1 MFLAFLKSIL
11 VFFVDCDILL
21 DIILKQRKKPMEYGI
36 LLELATDLGYEL
48 AMCGA
53 ETFRIEESVSRV
65 LQAYGMKAEVF
76 SIPNCLTVSIETD
89 SEPMTRVRRI
99 GIHGNDLDG
108 VERLTG
114 LSRKLCKETPEP
126 KEAVCWLEEAKKQKR
141 SYNLAIYLL
150 GHFLGAFGFSRV
162 FGGSLIDGLCGGFC
176 GLLIGIVNRFTGKLK
191 ANQFFSIIAAS
202 FPMALMA
209 YAISAAGIA
218 DNADMVNIGA
228 LMILVP
234 GLLFTNAM
242 RDIIFG
248 DINSGTNRI
257 VQVFLIAAAIVTGTA
272 AAWSTAAFLWGEPVG
287 GTIENVT
294 ILRGLL
300 PCIIGCLGFCIV
312 FNIHG
317 KGIILCALGGML
329 TWVTYEACQ
338 LLGCRDLIAMFW
350 ATLFAGFYSEIMARI
365 RRCPAI
371 GYLVIAI
378 FPLIPGAGAYYTMN
392 YAVQG
397 EMELFISK
405 GMHTA
410 AEAGIMA
417 VAILLAVT
425 AVRLWQ
431 GWIKSRKKR
440 K

>member
-1 MFLAFLKSIL
+1 
-11 VFFVDCDILL
+11 
-21 DIILKQRKKPMEYGI
+21 MEYGI

-65 LQAYGMKAEVF
+65 LQAYGIQSEVF
-76 SIPNCLTVSIETD
+76 SIPNSLTVSIEGKD
-89 SEPMTRVRRI
+89 GQPMTRLRRI

-108 VERLTG
+108 VELFSG
-114 LSRKLCKETPEP
+114 LSRRLCQKVPP
-126 KEAVCWLEEAKKQKR
+126 AAEAVQWLEQTKAHRR
-141 SYNLAIYLL
+141 SYPTVLLLL
-150 GHFLGAFGFSRV
+150 GHFLGAFGFSML
-162 FGGSLIDGLCGGFC
+162 FGGSFLDGICSGFC
-176 GLLIGIVNRFTGKLK
+176 GLIIGIINRFTGKLK

-202 FPMALMA
+202 FPMALLA

-218 DNADMVNIGA
+218 DSADMVNIGA
-228 LMILVP
+228 LMLLVP

-257 VQVFLIAAAIVTGTA
+257 VQVLLIAAAIVTGTA
-272 AAWSTAAFLWGEPVG
+272 AAWNTASLLWGSPVS
-287 GTIENVT
+287 IVPDEVT
-294 ILRGLL
+294 IFSGLL
-300 PCIIGCLGFCIV
+300 PCMIGCFGFCII

-317 KGIILCALGGML
+317 RGSLLCSLGGML
-329 TWVTYEACQ
+329 TWVAYKVS
-338 LLGCRDLIAMFW
+338 LMLGFGDLMSFFW
-350 ATLFAGFYSEIMARI
+350 ATLFAALFSEVMARI

-371 GYLVIAI
+371 SYLVIAI
-378 FPLIPGAGAYYTMN
+378 FPLIPGAGVYYTMN

-397 EMELFISK
+397 DMDMFITK

-410 AEAGIMA
+410 AEAGTIA

-425 AVRLWQ
+425 AVRLWLA
-431 GWIKSRKKR
+431 WLNSRKKS

>member
-1 MFLAFLKSIL
+1 
-11 VFFVDCDILL
+11 
-21 DIILKQRKKPMEYGI
+21 MEYGI

-53 ETFRIEESVSRV
+53 ETFRIEESISRV
-65 LQAYGMKAEVF
+65 LQAYSIKAEVF

-108 VERLTG
+108 VERFSG
-114 LSRKLCKETPEP
+114 LSRKLCQQVPAPE
-126 KEAVCWLEEAKKQKR
+126 EAVRWLKQTKKERR
-141 SYNLAIYLL
+141 SYSLAVSLI
-150 GHFLGAFGFSRV
+150 GHFLGAFGFSMV
-162 FGGSLIDGLCGGFC
+162 FGGSFMDGICGGFC
-176 GLLIGIVNRFTGKLK
+176 GILIGLMNRFTGKLK

-272 AAWSTAAFLWGEPVG
+272 AAWNTSAFLWGAPVSG
-287 GTIENVT
+287 AIQNVT
-294 ILRGLL
+294 IPSGIL

-329 TWVTYEACQ
+329 TWTIYVAGQ
-338 LLGCRDLIAMFW
+338 LLGCKDLIAMFW
-350 ATLFAGFYSEIMARI
+350 ATLFAGFYAEIMARV

-397 EMELFISK
+397 KTDLFLSK

-417 VAILLAVT
+417 IAILLAVT
-425 AVRLWQ
+425 VLRLWQ
-431 GWIKSRKKR
+431 SWINNKKKR
-440 K
+440 T

>member
-1 MFLAFLKSIL
+1 
-11 VFFVDCDILL
+11 
-21 DIILKQRKKPMEYGI
+21 MEYGI
-36 LLELATDLGYEL
+36 LLELAAELGYEL
-48 AMCGA
+48 GMCGA

-65 LQAYGMKAEVF
+65 LQAYGIRSEVF
-76 SIPNCLTVSIETD
+76 AIPNSLTVSIETAD
-89 SEPMTRVRRI
+89 GQPMTRLRRI

-108 VERLTG
+108 VELFSA
-114 LSRKLCKETPEP
+114 LSRKLCQETPTP
-126 KEAVCWLEEAKKQKR
+126 DEAVRWLEDAKKRRR
-141 SYNLAIYLL
+141 SYSMLISLL
-150 GHFLGAFGFSRV
+150 GHFLGAFGFSMV
-162 FGGSLIDGLCGGFC
+162 FGGSFMDGICGGFC
-176 GLLIGIVNRFTGKLK
+176 GLLVGIINRFTGKLK

-202 FPMALMA
+202 FPMALTA
-209 YAISAAGIA
+209 YAISATGIA

-257 VQVFLIAAAIVTGTA
+257 VQVLLIAAAIVTGTA
-272 AAWSTAAFLWGEPVG
+272 AAWNTASFLWGTPVSG
-287 GTIENVT
+287 PVSDVS
-294 ILRGLL
+294 ILSGLL

-317 KGIILCALGGML
+317 RGSLLCALGGML
-329 TWVTYEACQ
+329 AWSVYKLAMV
-338 LLGCRDLIAMFW
+338 LGCGDLIALFW
-350 ATLFAGFYSEIMARI
+350 ATLFAGFFSEVMARV

-378 FPLIPGAGAYYTMN
+378 FPLIPGAGVYYTMN

-397 EMELFISK
+397 NMDQFITK

-431 GWIKSRKKR
+431 GRVNTRKK

>member
-1 MFLAFLKSIL
+1 
-11 VFFVDCDILL
+11 
-21 DIILKQRKKPMEYGI
+21 MEYGI

-65 LQAYGMKAEVF
+65 LQAYSIKAEVF

-108 VERLTG
+108 VERFSG
-114 LSRKLCKETPEP
+114 LSRKLCQQTPSPE
-126 KEAVCWLEEAKKQKR
+126 EAVRWLKQAKKER
-141 SYNLAIYLL
+141 RCYPLAISLL
-150 GHFLGAFGFSRV
+150 GHFLGAFGFSMV
-162 FGGSLIDGLCGGFC
+162 FGGSLMDGICGGFC
-176 GLLIGIVNRFTGKLK
+176 GLLIGIINRFTGKLK

-209 YAISAAGIA
+209 YAISAAGIG
-218 DNADMVNIGA
+218 DNADMINIGA

-272 AAWSTAAFLWGEPVG
+272 AAWNTASFLWGAPVSG
-287 GTIENVT
+287 AVAEVT
-294 ILRGLL
+294 ILSGLL
-300 PCIIGCLGFCIV
+300 PCVIGCLGFCIV

-317 KGIILCALGGML
+317 RGIALCALGGML
-329 TWVTYEACQ
+329 TWVIYVAGQ
-338 LLGCRDLIAMFW
+338 RLGCRDLIALFW
-350 ATLFAGFYSEIMARI
+350 ATLFAGFYSEIMARV

-397 EMELFISK
+397 EMDLFIAK

-417 VAILLAVT
+417 IAILLAVT
-425 AVRLWQ
+425 AVRLWLAWVN
-431 GWIKSRKKR
+431 GRKKN

>member
-1 MFLAFLKSIL
+1 M
-11 VFFVDCDILL
+11 D
-21 DIILKQRKKPMEYGI
+21 YGI
-36 LLELATDLGYEL
+36 LLELAADLGFEL

-53 ETFRIEESVSRV
+53 ETFRIEESVGRV
-65 LQAYGMKAEVF
+65 LQAYGVRSEVF
-76 SIPNCLTVSIETD
+76 AIPNSLTVSIETD
-89 SEPMTRVRRI
+89 QGQPMTCLRRI

-108 VERLTG
+108 VEVLSG
-114 LSRKLCKETPEP
+114 LSRKLCQETPPLE
-126 KEAVCWLEEAKKQKR
+126 EARRWLEESRKNRR
-141 SYNLAIYLL
+141 SYPLIISLL
-150 GHFLGAFGFSRV
+150 GHFLGAFGFSLL
-162 FGGSLIDGLCGGFC
+162 FGGSIMDAICGGFC
-176 GLLIGIVNRFTGKLK
+176 GLIIGIINRFTARLK

-257 VQVFLIAAAIVTGTA
+257 VQVLLIAAAITTGTA
-272 AAWSTAAFLWGEPVG
+272 AAWNTASFLWGAPVG
-287 GTIENVT
+287 GPVAEVT
-294 ILRGLL
+294 VWGSLI
-300 PCIIGCLGFCIV
+300 PCIISCLGFCIV

-317 KGIILCALGGML
+317 RGSILCALGGML
-329 TWVTYEACQ
+329 TWLIYKAAMDF
-338 LLGCRDLIAMFW
+338 GCGDLIALFL
-350 ATLFAGFYSEIMARI
+350 ATLFSGFYAEIMARV

-371 GYLVIAI
+371 AYLVIAI
-378 FPLIPGAGAYYTMN
+378 FPLIPGAGVYYTMN

-397 EMELFISK
+397 NMDMFITK

-425 AVRLWQ
+425 AVRLWLF
-431 GWIKSRKKR
+431 WLNSRKK

>member
-1 MFLAFLKSIL
+1 
-11 VFFVDCDILL
+11 
-21 DIILKQRKKPMEYGI
+21 MEYGI

-65 LQAYGMKAEVF
+65 LQAYGIKAEVF

-89 SEPMTRVRRI
+89 SKPMTRVRRI

-108 VERLTG
+108 VERFSG
-114 LSRKLCKETPEP
+114 LSRKLCQQTPDPET
-126 KEAVCWLEEAKKQKR
+126 AVHWLEEAKKQRR
-141 SYNLAIYLL
+141 SYCLVISLL
-150 GHFLGAFGFSRV
+150 GHFLGAFGFSMV
-162 FGGSLIDGLCGGFC
+162 FGGSWIDGICGGFC
-176 GLLIGIVNRFTGKLK
+176 GLLIGIINRFTGKLK

-209 YAISAAGIA
+209 YAISAAGIG
-218 DNADMVNIGA
+218 DNADMITIGA

-272 AAWSTAAFLWGEPVG
+272 AAWNTASFLWGAPVSG
-287 GTIENVT
+287 AVAEVT
-294 ILRGLL
+294 ILSGLL

-317 KGIILCALGGML
+317 KGIVLCALGGML
-329 TWVTYEACQ
+329 TWVIYVAGQ
-338 LLGCRDLIAMFW
+338 QLGCRDLIALFW
-350 ATLFAGFYSEIMARI
+350 ATLFAGFYAEIMARV

-397 EMELFISK
+397 EMELFLSK

-417 VAILLAVT
+417 IAILLAVT
-425 AVRLWQ
+425 AVRLWLAWMN
-431 GWIKSRKKR
+431 GRKR

>member
-1 MFLAFLKSIL
+1 
-11 VFFVDCDILL
+11 
-21 DIILKQRKKPMEYGI
+21 
-36 LLELATDLGYEL
+36 
-48 AMCGA
+48 
-53 ETFRIEESVSRV
+53 
-65 LQAYGMKAEVF
+65 
-76 SIPNCLTVSIETD
+76 
-89 SEPMTRVRRI
+89 MTRVRRI

-108 VERLTG
+108 VERFSG
-114 LSRKLCKETPEP
+114 LSRKLCQQTPDPET
-126 KEAVCWLEEAKKQKR
+126 AVHWLEEAKKQRR
-141 SYNLAIYLL
+141 SYCLVISLL
-150 GHFLGAFGFSRV
+150 GHFLGAFGFSMV
-162 FGGSLIDGLCGGFC
+162 FGGSWIDGICGGFC
-176 GLLIGIVNRFTGKLK
+176 GLLIGIINRFTGKLK

-209 YAISAAGIA
+209 YAISAAGIG
-218 DNADMVNIGA
+218 DNADMITIGA

-272 AAWSTAAFLWGEPVG
+272 AAWNTASFLWGAPVSG
-287 GTIENVT
+287 AVAEVT
-294 ILRGLL
+294 ILSGLL

-317 KGIILCALGGML
+317 KGIVLCALGGML
-329 TWVTYEACQ
+329 TWVIYVAGQ
-338 LLGCRDLIAMFW
+338 QLGCRDLIALFW
-350 ATLFAGFYSEIMARI
+350 ATLFAGFYAEIMARV

-397 EMELFISK
+397 EMELFLSK

-417 VAILLAVT
+417 IAILLAVT
-425 AVRLWQ
+425 AVRLWLSWMN
-431 GWIKSRKKR
+431 GRKR

>member
-1 MFLAFLKSIL
+1 MN
-11 VFFVDCDILL
+11 DH
-21 DIILKQRKKPMEYGI
+21 I

-53 ETFRIEESVSRV
+53 ETFRVEESVSRV
-65 LQAYGMKAEVF
+65 LMAYGIRSEVF
-76 SIPNCLTVSIETD
+76 AIPNSLTVSIETAD
-89 SEPMTRVRRI
+89 GCPMTRLRRI

-108 VERLTG
+108 VERFSA
-114 LSRKLCKETPEP
+114 LSRRLCQQTPPPE
-126 KEAVCWLEEAKKQKR
+126 EAVQWLEQARKNKR
-141 SYNLAIYLL
+141 SYHLSLFLI
-150 GHFLGAFGFSRV
+150 GHFLGAFGFSML
-162 FGGSLIDGLCGGFC
+162 FGGSFMDGLCGGFC
-176 GLLIGIVNRFTGKLK
+176 GLLIGIINRYTGKLK

-228 LMILVP
+228 LMLLVP

-248 DINSGTNRI
+248 DINSGTNRV
-257 VQVFLIAAAIVTGTA
+257 VQVMLIAAAIVTGTA
-272 AAWSTAAFLWGEPVG
+272 AAWSVASFAWGIPVNG
-287 GTIENVT
+287 PVLDVT
-294 ILRGLL
+294 ILQGLL
-300 PCIIGCLGFCIV
+300 PCIIGCFGFCIV

-317 KGIILCALGGML
+317 IGSFLCALGGML
-329 TWVTYEACQ
+329 TWVLYK
-338 LLGCRDLIAMFW
+338 LSLMLGSGDLAAFFW
-350 ATLFAGFYSEIMARI
+350 ATLFAATFAEVMARI

-371 GYLVIAI
+371 AYLVIAI
-378 FPLIPGAGAYYTMN
+378 FPLIPGAGVYFTMN

-397 EMELFISK
+397 NMDMFIAK

-425 AVRLWQ
+425 TVRLWLARFN
-431 GWIKSRKKR
+431 GGPKK
-440 K
+440 KT

>member
-1 MFLAFLKSIL
+1 
-11 VFFVDCDILL
+11 
-21 DIILKQRKKPMEYGI
+21 MEHGI
-36 LLELATDLGYEL
+36 LLELAAELGYEL

-53 ETFRIEESVSRV
+53 ETFRIEESVSRI
-65 LQAYGMKAEVF
+65 LQAYGIRSEVF
-76 SIPNCLTVSIETD
+76 AIPNSLTVSIEAANGQ
-89 SEPMTRVRRI
+89 PMTRLRRI

-108 VERLTG
+108 VELFSA
-114 LSRKLCKETPEP
+114 LSRKLCQETPAPE
-126 KEAVCWLEEAKKQKR
+126 EAIRWLEDAKKKRR
-141 SYNLAIYLL
+141 SYPLLISLL
-150 GHFLGAFGFSRV
+150 GHFLGAFGFSMV
-162 FGGSLIDGLCGGFC
+162 FGGSFMDGICGGFC
-176 GLLIGIVNRFTGKLK
+176 GLLIGIINRFTGKLK

-202 FPMALMA
+202 FPMALTA

-257 VQVFLIAAAIVTGTA
+257 VQVLLIAAAIVTGTA
-272 AAWSTAAFLWGEPVG
+272 AAWNTASFLWGTPVSG
-287 GTIENVT
+287 PVIEVS
-294 ILRGLL
+294 IIGGLL
-300 PCIIGCLGFCIV
+300 PCVIGCLGFCIV

-317 KGIILCALGGML
+317 RGSLLCALGGML
-329 TWVTYEACQ
+329 AWSIYKLALVS
-338 LLGCRDLIAMFW
+338 GCGDLISLFW
-350 ATLFAGFYSEIMARI
+350 ATLFAGFFSEVMARV

-378 FPLIPGAGAYYTMN
+378 FPLIPGAGVYYTMN

-397 EMELFISK
+397 NTDMFITK

-431 GWIKSRKKR
+431 SWANTRKK

>member
-1 MFLAFLKSIL
+1 M
-11 VFFVDCDILL
+11 D
-21 DIILKQRKKPMEYGI
+21 YGI
-36 LLELATDLGYEL
+36 LLELAADLGYEL

-53 ETFRIEESVSRV
+53 ETFRIEESVGRV
-65 LQAYGMKAEVF
+65 LQAYGIRAEVF
-76 SIPNCLTVSIETD
+76 AIPNSLTVSIETA
-89 SEPMTRVRRI
+89 EGQPMTCLRRI

-108 VERLTG
+108 VEQLSG
-114 LSRKLCKETPEP
+114 LSRKLCQYTPP
-126 KEAVCWLEEAKKQKR
+126 LDEAVRWLEETRNNRR
-141 SYNLAIYLL
+141 SYPIPIILL
-150 GHFLGAFGFSRV
+150 GHFLGAFGFSML
-162 FGGSLIDGLCGGFC
+162 FGGSFVDGLCGGFC
-176 GLLIGIVNRFTGKLK
+176 GLLIGIINRFTSKLK

-257 VQVFLIAAAIVTGTA
+257 VQVFLIAVAIVTGTG
-272 AAWSTAAFLWGEPVG
+272 AAWNTASFLWGAPSG
-287 GTIENVT
+287 GSVCEVT
-294 ILRGLL
+294 ILNSLL
-300 PCIIGCLGFCIV
+300 PCIIGCLGFCII

-317 KGIILCALGGML
+317 RGGLLCALGGMI
-329 TWVTYEACQ
+329 TWVVYKATLQ
-338 LLGCRDLIAMFW
+338 FGCGELMSFFW

-371 GYLVIAI
+371 AYLVVSI
-378 FPLIPGAGAYYTMN
+378 FPLIPGAGVYYTMN

-397 EMELFISK
+397 NMDLFIIK

-425 AVRLWQ
+425 AVKLWLA
-431 GWIKSRKKR
+431 WVNNHKKA
-440 K
+440 

>member
-1 MFLAFLKSIL
+1 
-11 VFFVDCDILL
+11 
-21 DIILKQRKKPMEYGI
+21 MEYGI
-36 LLELATDLGYEL
+36 LLELAAELGYEL
-48 AMCGA
+48 GMCGA

-65 LQAYGMKAEVF
+65 LQAYGIQSEVF
-76 SIPNCLTVSIETD
+76 AIPNSLTVSIETA
-89 SEPMTRVRRI
+89 EGQPMTRLRRI
-99 GIHGNDLDG
+99 GIHGNDLDS
-108 VERLTG
+108 VERFSA
-114 LSRKLCKETPEP
+114 LSRKLCQETPAPE
-126 KEAVCWLEEAKKQKR
+126 EAVRWLEDAKSRRR
-141 SYNLAIYLL
+141 SYSMLISLL
-150 GHFLGAFGFSRV
+150 GYFLGAFGFSMV
-162 FGGSLIDGLCGGFC
+162 FGGSFIDGICGGLCG
-176 GLLIGIVNRFTGKLK
+176 LLVGIINRFTGKLK

-202 FPMALMA
+202 FPMALTA
-209 YAISAAGIA
+209 YAISATGIA

-257 VQVFLIAAAIVTGTA
+257 VQVLLIAAAIVTGTA
-272 AAWSTAAFLWGEPVG
+272 AAWNTASFLWETPVSGPVG
-287 GTIENVT
+287 EVS
-294 ILRGLL
+294 ILNGWL

-317 KGIILCALGGML
+317 RGSLLCALGGML
-329 TWVTYEACQ
+329 AWSVYKLAMM
-338 LLGCRDLIAMFW
+338 LGCGDLIALFW
-350 ATLFAGFYSEIMARI
+350 ATLFAGFFSEIMARV

-378 FPLIPGAGAYYTMN
+378 FPLIPGAGVYYTMN

-397 EMELFISK
+397 NTDQFITK

-417 VAILLAVT
+417 VAILMAVT

-431 GWIKSRKKR
+431 GWVNTRKK

>member
-1 MFLAFLKSIL
+1 
-11 VFFVDCDILL
+11 
-21 DIILKQRKKPMEYGI
+21 MEYGI
-36 LLELATDLGYEL
+36 LLELAADLGYEL

-65 LQAYGMKAEVF
+65 LQAYGIQSEVF
-76 SIPNCLTVSIETD
+76 SIPNSLTVSIETAD
-89 SEPMTRVRRI
+89 GQPMTRLRRI

-108 VERLTG
+108 VELFSG
-114 LSRKLCKETPEP
+114 LSRKLCQETPP
-126 KEAVCWLEEAKKQKR
+126 PDEAVRWLEQTRGNRR
-141 SYNLAIYLL
+141 SYRPMIALL
-150 GHFLGAFGFSRV
+150 GHFLGAFGFSMV
-162 FGGSLIDGLCGGFC
+162 FGGSLIDGICGGFC
-176 GLLIGIVNRFTGKLK
+176 GLLVGIVNRFTGKLK

-209 YAISAAGIA
+209 YALSAAGIA
-218 DNADMVNIGA
+218 DHADMVNIGA

-257 VQVFLIAAAIVTGTA
+257 VQVLLIAAAIVTGTA
-272 AAWSTAAFLWGEPVG
+272 AAWNSASFLWGPPTSEAVADVS
-287 GTIENVT
+287 IMN
-294 ILRGLL
+294 GLL
-300 PCIIGCLGFCIV
+300 PCMIGCIGFCIV

-317 KGIILCALGGML
+317 RGSLLCALGGTL
-329 TWVTYEACQ
+329 TWTLYKLAL
-338 LLGCRDLIAMFW
+338 LLGCGNLISLFW
-350 ATLFAGFYSEIMARI
+350 ATLFAAFYSEIMARV

-371 GYLVIAI
+371 AFLVVAI
-378 FPLIPGAGAYYTMN
+378 FPLIPGAGVYYTMN

-397 EMELFISK
+397 NMDLFIAK

-425 AVRLWQ
+425 AVRLWLLRL
-431 GWIKSRKKR
+431 KPRKKT
-440 K
+440 